1 MTDLFTQIKNA
12 ILTSKE
18 ISEKC
23 KNVDSFCKKYQ
34 GKDFDD
40 FSFKISDSFII
51 ELITNSN
58 FTSYDLICEKS
69 EAEVEDCV
77 YSNVIRNKLE
87 SITFD
92 DSMLKFYLHLNIRK
106 KFKVHVNFESL
117 IGYSNEKDSF
127 QLRKNVND
135 KATFRDIFIRVEELP
150 DLISIIDSTNTV
162 IGYADSEIDAAKII
176 SSLILIQNQFE
187 GLHAKIK
194 NDLNELF
201 FEMQWYYGAYSQS
214 LEIKIS
220 DINSKLKSI
229 LKEEID
235 LPVPEV
241 FKSEKSVR
249 GWTGKSW
256 TTIPNVEKI
265 INKWLDL
272 NCDSNIRGMIKYNPY
287 NSYSSI
293 NDDWVIADD
302 LLSKDN
308 RFTYNKAP
316 SKTL

>member
-18 ISEKC
+18 LFEKS

-40 FSFKISDSFII
+40 FSFKISDSFVI

-58 FTSYDLICEKS
+58 FTNYDLICEKF
-69 EAEVEDCV
+69 EAEVDDCV
-77 YSNVIRNKLE
+77 YTNVIRNKLE
-87 SITFD
+87 NIIFD

-135 KATFRDIFIRVEELP
+135 KATFRGIFIRVEELP
-150 DLISIIDSTNTV
+150 NLISIVDSSNIV
-162 IGYADSEIDAAKII
+162 IGYADSEINAVNII
-176 SSLILIQNQFE
+176 SSLVSLQTQCQE
-187 GLHAKIK
+187 LQDKIK
-194 NDLNELF
+194 ADLNDLF
-201 FEMQWYYGAYSQS
+201 FEIKWYYGEYGQS
-214 LEIKIS
+214 LETKIS
-220 DINSKLKSI
+220 DIKSKLKSI
-229 LKEEID
+229 LNEEIN
-235 LPVPEV
+235 LPEV
-241 FKSEKSVR
+241 SKSEKTIR
-249 GWTGKSW
+249 GWNDKSW
-256 TTIPNVEKI
+256 SVIPDAEKI
-265 INKWLDL
+265 INKWLDR
-272 NCDSNIRGMIKYNPY
+272 NCDSEIRSMIKYNSY
-287 NSYSSI
+287 NSNFSI
-293 NDDWVIADD
+293 NDEWLIVDD

-308 RFTYNKAP
+308 RFTYNRAP

>member
-18 ISEKC
+18 FFEKC

-40 FSFKISDSFII
+40 FSFKISDSFVI

-58 FTSYDLICEKS
+58 FTNYDLICEKS

-87 SITFD
+87 SISFD

-106 KFKVHVNFESL
+106 KFKVYVNFESL

-150 DLISIIDSTNTV
+150 NLISVIDSSNTV
-162 IGYADSEIDAAKII
+162 IGYADSETNAIKII
-176 SSLILIQNQFE
+176 SSLVSIQHQFE
-187 GLHAKIK
+187 ELQTKIK
-194 NDLNELF
+194 NDLSKLF
-201 FEMQWYYGAYSQS
+201 FEVQWYYGEYSQS
-214 LEIKIS
+214 LGVEIS
-220 DINSKLKSI
+220 DIKSKLKSI
-229 LKEEID
+229 LNEEID
-235 LPVPEV
+235 LPLAEV
-241 FKSEKSVR
+241 SKSEKSVR
-249 GWTGKSW
+249 GWTNKSW
-256 TTIPNVEKI
+256 SAIPNVEKI

-272 NCDSNIRGMIKYNPY
+272 NCDPNIRGMIKYNPY

-293 NDDWVIADD
+293 NDDWVIVDD

-308 RFTYNKAP
+308 RFTYNRTP